1 MNKIH
6 KFQAAYDAE
15 IDEEMLG
22 FDCLSFN
29 RTGRVVRIVVR
40 GNAEEIEAKLR
51 ALNPLF
57 IEEISVDFE
66 ELFSCEVESR
76 GYLK

>member
-1 MNKIH
+1 
-6 KFQAAYDAE
+6 
-15 IDEEMLG
+15 LG